1 MLISTPCP
9 ISPTPLMQD
18 NKYADFEASTT
29 LEQKQ
34 YKDICNMHWN
44 KNICVLK
51 KKQKKNIQ
59 KNILDFSTKFI
70 QPFNVYTDNNFI
82 ILERKE
88 RISSE

>member
-1 MLISTPCP
+1 MCI
-9 ISPTPLMQD
+9 
-18 NKYADFEASTT
+18 
-29 LEQKQ
+29 
-34 YKDICNMHWN
+34 
-44 KNICVLK
+44 K